1 MGVNG
6 IYGLSG
12 SGLDIESMVKV
23 GMMSKQNDYNKM
35 QQKLTTQTWTKEA
48 FNTVYADLATY
59 NYSTL
64 SQYKM
69 QSTMNAM
76 GATSSNASA
85 VTVSANGAA
94 AAMTHTVNVTS
105 MASNAYLLTGD
116 EKISRAADTAD
127 QKSSSIYLSD
137 VIDVSDWGDED
148 ALSFTIGDGTNQ
160 ATVKL
165 TKADIVDNRQTL
177 YDLAS
182 AITNAKTTS
191 GEALNL
197 TASYDA
203 TNDAFSIYNKT
214 GGESN
219 KITIGVGDA
228 KSLALIN
235 NLNMQQVNQSA
246 TADGVTSSLG
256 TKMAFTSETYA
267 AAAEDLS
274 SKQEAYNTAK
284 AAYEAAKAALEELQA
299 NQDYKYSQDADDWFS
314 KYGGYSAS
322 QKHTYTRP
330 DWIAGAVTAYG
341 IEDRTSNV
349 RYDQWS
355 YDGETTIYRTAI
367 VEQIQTQA
375 NERLSAEDADGKD
388 FFERLAAARS
398 TYETANAAYTA
409 AQSDLN
415 AAQRTYNDELASVL
429 GSGSAKSVSGTSGT
443 VTIDGKSYTTDNNRV
458 TASNVTYTVTGLGSS
473 TVNVTQDT
481 EAIIDKVKSFVED
494 YNKLLDGLY
503 EKYSETRYSDYKPL
517 TDAQKDQMSEEQI
530 EKWEKKAKSGMLY
543 HDQTISKI
551 LDKMRTALA
560 TPVEGL
566 SGKYNSAY
574 SLGIDTSKTN
584 GHIKLD
590 EDKLKK
596 ALAAEPE
603 SVYAVFGTL
612 PQADSKGNYDYNSMG
627 VAQRLGDVMVAS
639 MKEVKT
645 YAGESAEMADGS
657 TLGNL
662 MQELQTKMSNF
673 KTMMAAFESKLY
685 KKYDALEVALSQL
698 GTQLNYITGGQ

>member
-23 GMMSKQNDYNKM
+23 GMMSKQNEYNKM

-76 GATSSNASA
+76 GATSSNTSA

-116 EKISRAADTAD
+116 EKISRAADTPD

-182 AITNAKTTS
+182 AISNAKTTS

-219 KITIGVGDA
+219 KITISVNDE
-228 KSLALIN
+228 KSMALIN
-235 NLNMQQVNQSA
+235 SLNMQQVNQSA

-256 TKMAFTSETYA
+256 TKMAFGSTTYA
-267 AAAEDLS
+267 AAAQDLS
-274 SKQEAYNTAK
+274 DKQAAYDSAK
-284 AAYEAAKAALEELQA
+284 AAYDAAKATLDELTA
-299 NQDYKYSQDADDWFS
+299 NKDYEYSTLAGTWAEDYPKSGRDSYQ
-314 KYGGYSAS
+314 
-322 QKHTYTRP
+322 RP
-330 DWIAGAVTAYG
+330 DWIPKAVEAYG
-341 IEDRTSNV
+341 ITPDWSGGAAS
-349 RYDQWS
+349 QWFH
-355 YDGETTIYRTAI
+355 DGEDPGH
-367 VEQIQTQA
+367 VPQIKA
-375 NERLSAEDADGKD
+375 AADAKLNAVDEDGKT
-388 FFERLAAARS
+388 FFDKLADAQSA
-398 TYETANAAYTA
+398 YDAANAAYTT
-409 AQSDLN
+409 AQSNLN
-415 AAQRTYNDELASVL
+415 AAQETYDNELASVL
-429 GSGSAKSVSGTSGT
+429 GSGSAMSVSGTSGT
-443 VTIDGKSYTTDNNRV
+443 VTIDGKNYTTDNNRV

-481 EAIIDKVKSFVED
+481 DAIIEKVKSFVED

-503 EKYSETRYSDYKPL
+503 EKYSETKYSDYKPL

-543 HDQTISKI
+543 HDQTIGKI

>member
-76 GATSSNASA
+76 GATSSNTSA

-219 KITIGVGDA
+219 KITIGVSDE
-228 KSLALIN
+228 KSMALIN
-235 NLNMQQVNQSA
+235 SLNMQQVNQSA

-256 TKMAFTSETYA
+256 TKMEFGSATYTA
-267 AAAEDLS
+267 AAQDLS
-274 SKQEAYNTAK
+274 DKQAAYDSAK
-284 AAYEAAKAALEELQA
+284 AAYDAAKATLDELLA
-299 NQDYKYSQDADDWFS
+299 DTDYQYSQEADKFFS
-314 KYGGYSAS
+314 EEAGKGWSYS
-322 QKHTYTRP
+322 RP
-330 DWIAGAVTAYG
+330 DWVPGAMSEYSVAEKGADNAY
-341 IEDRTSNV
+341 DRWY
-349 RYDQWS
+349 YDYNQ
-355 YDGETTIYRTAI
+355 IVPAI
-367 VEQIQTQA
+367 QSKA
-375 NERLSAEDADGKD
+375 NEALSGKNHAD
-388 FFERLAAARS
+388 RLAAAQL
-398 TYETANAAYTA
+398 AFDAADDAYTTA
-409 AQSDLN
+409 
-415 AAQRTYNDELASVL
+415 TDELATAQETYASELDSVL
-429 GSGSAKSVSGTSGT
+429 GSASALSVSGTSGA

-481 EAIIDKVKSFVED
+481 DAIIEKVKSFVED

-503 EKYSETRYSDYKPL
+503 EKYSETKYSDYKPL

-543 HDQTISKI
+543 HDQTIGKI

>member
-23 GMMSKQNDYNKM
+23 GMMSKQSEYNKM

-48 FNTVYADLATY
+48 FNTVYSDLSTY

-76 GATSSNASA
+76 SASSTNESA
-85 VTVSANGAA
+85 VKATANGAA
-94 AAMTHTVNVTS
+94 ASMTHTVNVTS
-105 MASNAYLLTGD
+105 MASNAYLLTGSD
-116 EKISRAADTAD
+116 RISRAADDGDT
-127 QKSSSIYLSD
+127 KSSSIYLKD
-137 VIDVSDWGDED
+137 VINVDNWGEED
-148 ALSFTIGDGTNQ
+148 SLSFTINDGENT
-160 ATVKL
+160 ATVKF
-165 TKADIVDNRQTL
+165 TKADIVDSQQTL

-182 AITNAKTTS
+182 KISNAKSAS
-191 GEALNL
+191 GDKLSL
-197 TASYDA
+197 TGSYDA
-203 TNDAFSIYNKT
+203 TNDAFAIYNNT
-214 GGESN
+214 GGSKH
-219 KITIGVGDA
+219 KIEITVNDA
-228 KSLALIN
+228 KAAELLN
-235 NLNMQQVNQSA
+235 NLKLQSVDTQTSDAGGTSA
-246 TADGVTSSLG
+246 TTSSLG
-256 TKMAFTSETYA
+256 NLVKFDYDDE
-267 AAAEDLS
+267 
-274 SKQEAYNTAK
+274 SKRVSTTLGK
-284 AAYEAAKAALEELQA
+284 
-299 NQDYKYSQDADDWFS
+299 
-314 KYGGYSAS
+314 
-322 QKHTYTRP
+322 
-330 DWIAGAVTAYG
+330 
-341 IEDRTSNV
+341 
-349 RYDQWS
+349 
-355 YDGETTIYRTAI
+355 DGTAI
-367 VEQIQTQA
+367 
-375 NERLSAEDADGKD
+375 
-388 FFERLAAARS
+388 
-398 TYETANAAYTA
+398 
-409 AQSDLN
+409 
-415 AAQRTYNDELASVL
+415 
-429 GSGSAKSVSGTSGT
+429 
-443 VTIDGKSYTTDNNRV
+443 IDGKTYTTENNRV
-458 TASNVTYTVTGLGSS
+458 TASNVTYTLAGIGSS

-481 EAIIDKVKSFVED
+481 DAIIEKVKSFVED

-503 EKYSETRYSDYKPL
+503 EKYSEAKYSDYKPL
-517 TDAQKDQMSEEQI
+517 TDTQKEQMSEEQI

-543 HDQTISKI
+543 HDATIGKI
-551 LDKMRTALA
+551 LDNMRTALA
-560 TPVEGL
+560 TPVDGL

-645 YAGESAEMADGS
+645 YAGESSEIADGS

-673 KTMMAAFESKLY
+673 KTMMSAFESKLY

>member
-23 GMMSKQNDYNKM
+23 GMMSKQSEYNKM

-48 FNTVYADLATY
+48 FNTVYSDLSTY

-76 GATSSNASA
+76 NASSTNESA
-85 VTVSANGAA
+85 VKATANGAA
-94 AAMTHTVNVTS
+94 ASMTHTVNVTS
-105 MASNAYLLTGD
+105 MASNAYLLTGAD
-116 EKISRAADTAD
+116 RITRAADDGDT
-127 QKSSSIYLSD
+127 KSSSIYLKD
-137 VIDVSDWGDED
+137 VIDVDDWTDED
-148 ALSFTIGDGTNQ
+148 SLSFTINDGENT
-160 ATVKL
+160 ATVKF
-165 TKADIVDNRQTL
+165 TKADIVDSQQTL

-182 AITNAKTTS
+182 KISNAKSTS
-191 GEALNL
+191 GDKLSL
-197 TASYDA
+197 TGSYDA
-203 TNDAFSIYNKT
+203 TNDAFAIYNNT
-214 GGESN
+214 GGSKH
-219 KITIGVGDA
+219 KIEITVNDA
-228 KSLALIN
+228 KAAEL
-235 NLNMQQVNQSA
+235 LNHLQLQSVDTQTSNQ
-246 TADGVTSSLG
+246 DGASTTTSSLG
-256 TKMAFTSETYA
+256 N
-267 AAAEDLS
+267 L
-274 SKQEAYNTAK
+274 
-284 AAYEAAKAALEELQA
+284 
-299 NQDYKYSQDADDWFS
+299 
-314 KYGGYSAS
+314 
-322 QKHTYTRP
+322 
-330 DWIAGAVTAYG
+330 
-341 IEDRTSNV
+341 
-349 RYDQWS
+349 
-355 YDGETTIYRTAI
+355 
-367 VEQIQTQA
+367 VEF
-375 NERLSAEDADGKD
+375 D
-388 FFERLAAARS
+388 
-398 TYETANAAYTA
+398 
-409 AQSDLN
+409 
-415 AAQRTYNDELASVL
+415 YNDES
-429 GSGSAKSVSGTSGT
+429 KRVSTTSGKDGT
-443 VTIDGKSYTTDNNRV
+443 AIIDGKTYTTENNRV
-458 TASNVTYTVTGLGSS
+458 TASNVTYTLAGVGSS

-481 EAIIDKVKSFVED
+481 DAIIEKVKSFVED

-503 EKYSETRYSDYKPL
+503 EKYSETKYSDYKPL
-517 TDAQKDQMSEEQI
+517 TDTQKEQMSEEQI

-543 HDQTISKI
+543 HDQTIGKI
-551 LDKMRTALA
+551 LDNMRTALA
-560 TPVEGL
+560 TPVDGL

-590 EDKLKK
+590 EDKLKT

-627 VAQRLGDVMVAS
+627 VAQRLGDVMTSS

-645 YAGESAEMADGS
+645 YAGESSEIADGS

-673 KTMMAAFESKLY
+673 KTMMSAFESKLY

>member
-137 VIDVSDWGDED
+137 VIDVSDWGDEN

-256 TKMAFTSETYA
+256 TKMAFTSATYA
-267 AAAEDLS
+267 AAAQDLS
-274 SKQEAYNTAK
+274 DKQATYDSAK
-284 AAYEAAKAALEELQA
+284 AAFEAAEAAKAALEA
-299 NQDYKYSQDADDWFS
+299 NENYKYLTLAEAWA
-314 KYGGYSAS
+314 GANPES
-322 QKHTYTRP
+322 QKSSYQRP
-330 DWIAGAVTAYG
+330 PWINDAMAFYG
-341 IEDRTSNV
+341 ISDQVADNSS
-349 RYDQWS
+349 DQWA
-355 YDGETTIYRTAI
+355 YDGVSNPPYRTAI
-367 VEQIQTQA
+367 VAQIK
-375 NERLSAEDADGKD
+375 EKAETKLHGDIDENGDD
-388 FFERLAAARS
+388 FFTQLDNAKDAYEAAS
-398 TYETANAAYTA
+398 TALEN
-409 AQSDLN
+409 
-415 AAQRTYNDELASVL
+415 AQRDLGDAQTTYNTELASVL
-429 GSGSAKSVSGTSGT
+429 GNASSLSVSGTSGS

-481 EAIIDKVKSFVED
+481 DAIIEKVKSFVED

-503 EKYSETRYSDYKPL
+503 EKYSETKYSDYKPL

-543 HDQTISKI
+543 HDQTIGKI

-560 TPVEGL
+560 TPVDGL

>member
-23 GMMSKQNDYNKM
+23 GMMSKQSEYNKM
-35 QQKLTTQTWTKEA
+35 QQKLTTQTWTKKA
-48 FNTVYADLATY
+48 FNTVYSDLSTY

-76 GATSSNASA
+76 SASSTNESA
-85 VTVSANGAA
+85 VKATANGAA
-94 AAMTHTVNVTS
+94 ASMTHTVNVTS
-105 MASNAYLLTGD
+105 MASNAYLLTGSSR
-116 EKISRAADTAD
+116 ISRAADDGDT
-127 QKSSSIYLSD
+127 KSSSIYLKD
-137 VIDVSDWGDED
+137 VINVDNWGDED
-148 ALSFTIGDGTNQ
+148 SLSFTINDGENT
-160 ATVKL
+160 ATIKL
-165 TKADIVDNRQTL
+165 TKADIVDSQQTL

-182 AITNAKTTS
+182 KISNAKSAS
-191 GEALNL
+191 GDKLSL
-197 TASYDA
+197 TGSYDA
-203 TNDAFSIYNKT
+203 TNDAFAIYNNT
-214 GGESN
+214 GGSKHMIE
-219 KITIGVGDA
+219 ITVNDDKA
-228 KSLALIN
+228 AALLN
-235 NLNMQQVNQSA
+235 NLHLKPVDTTTTNQEGTS
-246 TADGVTSSLG
+246 TTTSSLG
-256 TKMAFTSETYA
+256 EEVHFEGENSTSTT
-267 AAAEDLS
+267 LG
-274 SKQEAYNTAK
+274 K
-284 AAYEAAKAALEELQA
+284 
-299 NQDYKYSQDADDWFS
+299 
-314 KYGGYSAS
+314 
-322 QKHTYTRP
+322 
-330 DWIAGAVTAYG
+330 
-341 IEDRTSNV
+341 
-349 RYDQWS
+349 
-355 YDGETTIYRTAI
+355 DGTAI
-367 VEQIQTQA
+367 
-375 NERLSAEDADGKD
+375 
-388 FFERLAAARS
+388 
-398 TYETANAAYTA
+398 
-409 AQSDLN
+409 
-415 AAQRTYNDELASVL
+415 
-429 GSGSAKSVSGTSGT
+429 
-443 VTIDGKSYTTDNNRV
+443 IDGKLYTTENNRV
-458 TASNVTYTVTGLGSS
+458 TASNVTYTLAGVGSS

-481 EAIIDKVKSFVED
+481 DAIVEKVKSFVED

-503 EKYSETRYSDYKPL
+503 EKYSEAKYSDYKPL
-517 TDAQKDQMSEEQI
+517 TDTQKDQMSEEQI

-543 HDQTISKI
+543 HDQTIGKI

-560 TPVEGL
+560 TPVDGL

-627 VAQRLGDVMVAS
+627 IAQRLGDVMTSS

-645 YAGESAEMADGS
+645 YAGESAEIADGS

-673 KTMMAAFESKLY
+673 KTMMSAFESKLY